1 MRARAL
7 VLATFLL
14 VSVSLAAQE
23 NETGETKKTYAY
35 SNVTEM
41 GIITASPR
49 GVGIEVTTANG
60 VSIVKQHHLGLGLGI
75 GACFHRYGGVF
86 AYMPVFANYR
96 YYFKPGKTFSPHVN
110 ASLGGMVLDKGY
122 GIYSSLTMG
131 FRVETKGFGYLYGYG
146 LGFGAGNFTFST
158 GLSYA
163 PVYREVYVERWDY
176 DPIYGGPI
184 TYEVPEVKW
193 TNLFGFVIKCGFSF

>member
-7 VLATFLL
+7 VLTAFLL
-14 VSVSLAAQE
+14 VLVSLAAQE
-23 NETGETKKTYAY
+23 SETGETKKTYAY

-49 GVGIEVTTANG
+49 GVGMEVTTANG
-60 VSIVKQHHLGLGLGI
+60 VSIYKQHHLGLGLGI
-75 GACFHRYGGVF
+75 GACFHRYGGIF
-86 AYMPVFANYR
+86 TYMPVFANYR
-96 YYFKPGKTFSPHVN
+96 YYFKPEKTFSPHIN

-131 FRVETKGFGYLYGYG
+131 FRVETKGFGYPY
-146 LGFGAGNFTFST
+146 GFGFAAGNFTFST
-158 GLSYA
+158 GLSCT
-163 PVYREVYVERWDY
+163 PVYREVYVEKWDY
-176 DPIYGGPI
+176 DPIYGGTI
-184 TYEVPEVKW
+184 TYREYEVKW